1 MCTRKRKNGVDAV
14 EETVFKK
21 TSKHPY
27 TTDGFYTACKVGCC
41 GGRGAEETW
50 NPSVVENVS
59 STCVQHRRSSWLLI
73 LRFQSFRR
81 NMKFSK
87 EKLYHC
93 FFTAMLSRMCFL
105 WFCFSLAELLNV
117 APAWDLQF
125 SSPGDAFRDPIAQ
138 RLLWEANGVLCVA
151 ANDSRAVAWLF

>member
-50 NPSVVENVS
+50 NPSVRGK
-59 STCVQHRRSSWLLI
+59 C
-73 LRFQSFRR
+73 
-81 NMKFSK
+81 
-87 EKLYHC
+87 
-93 FFTAMLSRMCFL
+93 
-105 WFCFSLAELLNV
+105 
-117 APAWDLQF
+117 QF
-125 SSPGDAFRDPIAQ
+125 NLCIAQ
-138 RLLWEANGVLCVA
+138 EIFVA
-151 ANDSRAVAWLF
+151 LNTEISVF